1 MMIGQQTMVG
11 YITQLLI
18 LGQPFAWMWMYDN
31 NIRVPNAMKYFFY
44 LVGFEFM
51 FLVTVTG
58 FGIGFYTTDLLIQ
71 YVFFTMGATFL
82 YNQRNPIKEAVSLA
96 FLTVFLNSLY
106 WEFPLH
112 IAEILSGLPHM
123 GMLVQLWRLVPA
135 FWFLGNYTFD
145 DRSKRTLAKGLLFS
159 LILNAIAYLQIGPR
173 PIIHAVI
180 RGGCLLFLVKTI
192 VEARPKEEGLNI
204 GTEEEV

>member
-1 MMIGQQTMVG
+1 MIGQQTIPG

-31 NIRVPNAMKYFFY
+31 KIRVPHEMKYLFY

-58 FGIGFYTTDLLIQ
+58 FGIGFYTTSLLIQ
-71 YVFFTMGATFL
+71 YILFTMGATFL

-96 FLTVFLNSLY
+96 FLTVFLNSFY
-106 WEFPLH
+106 WEVPLH
-112 IAEILSGLPHM
+112 IAELFSGPPHI
-123 GMLVQLWRLVPA
+123 GMLVQLWRLSPA
-135 FWFLGNYTFD
+135 VWFMGNYTFD
-145 DRSKRTLAKGLLFS
+145 DGSKKTLLKGLVFS
-159 LILNAIAYLQIGPR
+159 LAFCGIAYLQPGLKFILHP
-173 PIIHAVI
+173 VI

-192 VEARPKEEGLNI
+192 TEAEPKN
-204 GTEEEV
+204 GT